1 MIKSSSRIMRAAVPK
16 VSYVVY
22 ISRKITPKSSKIK
35 ASVPKP
41 LLSTNKYAILSLV
54 GIPTKDKG

>member
-1 MIKSSSRIMRAAVPK
+1 MITDSKRVK
-16 VSYVVY
+16 KY
-22 ISRKITPKSSKIK
+22 RKLRKIK